1 MPHTPHA
8 GALPEQLTTT
18 RPIGVIADT
27 HGLLREEAIVLLK
40 GCDPILHLGD
50 VGDFSL
56 LERLAAMAR
65 LYTVRGNIDTQSWCE
80 QLPWRQDLIVNGWHL
95 HLVHDKADFDPAAPC
110 DAMLHGHSH
119 KALNEWRDTPD
130 GRPRLWFNPG
140 GAGKRRFRLPIT
152 LGRLWAEETQLRRA
166 ILHLPLID

>member
-1 MPHTPHA
+1 MTHA
-8 GALPEQLTTT
+8 TESPVVLTTT

-27 HGLLREEAIVLLK
+27 HGLLREEAVALLA

-50 VGDFSL
+50 VGDQAL
-56 LERLAAMAR
+56 LARLANMAR
-65 LYTVRGNIDTQSWCE
+65 LYTVRGNIDTQPWCAS
-80 QLPWRQDLIVNGWHL
+80 LPDTRDLSVNGWQL
-95 HLVHDKADFDPAAPC
+95 HLVHDRADFDPATPC

-152 LGRLWAEETQLRRA
+152 LGRLWAEETRLRRA
-166 ILHLPLID
+166 ILHLPMND